1 MVEVQARS
9 HSAPVVEE
17 RMTGGQALVASLLR
31 QGIDTIFGLPGVQLD
46 GAFDALYDAQQR
58 GDVRVIH
65 PRHEQTTA
73 YMADGYARTTGRI
86 GTCLV
91 VPGPGLLNATAALST
106 AYACNSPVLCVT
118 GQIQSDLIGVGRG
131 MLHEIPNQLEMVRS
145 VAKHAERAVKPTEIP
160 GLVDR
165 AIRALWDGR
174 VRPVEIEVPPDTLFA
189 EETVGLLAP
198 APEHDRPEGDPALL
212 EEAARLLGSAERPLI
227 FSGGGVLGAE
237 AWDELLALAEMLQA
251 PVVMSPNGKG
261 AISDRHYL
269 GQNSIGAMALIDDA
283 DVIFCV
289 GTRMIEPATY
299 PWGLKPGRTVI
310 QMDIDP
316 EEVGR
321 NYDLTVGIVA
331 DAKTGLA
338 ALTERVAQH
347 NRTRAPR
354 QDELEALKRTTREK
368 LDAINP
374 QAAYAHAIRNEMPDD
389 GIFVGEMTQIGYWG
403 NIGFPVYQPRTYITP
418 GYQGTLGWGF
428 PTSLGVKVGNPDKV
442 VVSVNGDGGFGFALN
457 ELATMALHEIAT
469 VAIVF
474 NDSAYGNVRRIQQ
487 VSFNGRTIASHLANP
502 DYVKLA
508 EAFGITGR
516 RATSP
521 EALRVQMHESIAA
534 NEPTLIEVPVERMPD
549 PWRALSFR

>member
-1 MVEVQARS
+1 
-9 HSAPVVEE
+9 
-17 RMTGGQALVASLLR
+17 MTGGQALVASLMR

-46 GAFDALYDAQQR
+46 GAFDALYDAQEG
-58 GDVRVIH
+58 GDIRVVH

-145 VAKHAERAVKPTEIP
+145 VAKHAERATRPDEIP

-165 AIRALWDGR
+165 AVRELWSGR
-174 VRPVEIEVPPDTLFA
+174 VRPVEIEIPPDTLFA
-189 EETVGLLAP
+189 TSEVELLAP
-198 APEHDRPEGDPALL
+198 VPERVRPSGDPDKLDQ
-212 EEAARLLGSAERPLI
+212 AARLLGNAERPLI
-227 FSGGGVLGAE
+227 FSGGGILGSE
-237 AWDELLALAEMLQA
+237 AWGELQALAEMIQA
-251 PVVMSPNGKG
+251 PVAMSSNGRG
-261 AISDRHYL
+261 ALSDRHYL
-269 GQNSIGAMALIDDA
+269 AQNSVGAMALIDDA
-283 DVIFCV
+283 DVILCV
-289 GTRMIEPATY
+289 GTRMIEPATF

-310 QMDIDP
+310 QLDIDP
-316 EEVGR
+316 DEVGR
-321 NYDLTVGIVA
+321 NYDVTVGIVA
-331 DAKTGLA
+331 DAKAGLLELIERTGA
-338 ALTERVAQH
+338 H
-347 NRTRAPR
+347 NRSRMSR
-354 QDELEALKRTTREK
+354 EDELIGIKQSARGK
-368 LDAINP
+368 LDSIQP
-374 QAAYAHAIRNEMPDD
+374 QASFAHAIRNEVPED
-389 GIFVGEMTQIGYWG
+389 GIFVGEMTQIGYWS
-403 NIGFPVYQPRTYITP
+403 NLGFPVYQPRTYLTP

-428 PTSLGVKVGNPDKV
+428 PTSLGAKVGNPEKV

-457 ELATMALHEIAT
+457 ELATMAKHQIGV

-487 VSFNGRTIASHLANP
+487 VSFDGRTIASDLDNP

-516 RATSP
+516 RADSP
-521 EALRVQMHESIAA
+521 EALQTALRASIDAD
-534 NEPTLIEVPVERMPD
+534 EPTLIEVPVEQMPD
-549 PWRALSFR
+549 PWKSLSFR